1 EYRLQS
7 RGGKGLITIKTSE
20 RNGPVVDIKMTGEDE
35 DLMLVTSQGKILRT
49 RVGDLSVIGRNTQG
63 VRLMNMD
70 AGEVIVAVAK
80 LAEKDDDDETDDAD
94 GRLFDDAETETE
106 NDGGEED
113 EAGKGNPEEPEND

>member
-1 EYRLQS
+1 
-7 RGGKGLITIKTSE
+7 SE

-70 AGEVIVAVAK
+70 AGEVVVAVAK

-94 GRLFDDAETETE
+94 GRLFDDTEAETEE
-106 NDGGEED
+106 NGVEED
-113 EAGKGNPEEPEND
+113 EENGADGEPEP